1 VKIGKNL
8 RKIRAYRI
16 GLAIITALLVST
28 FFTRASQLSL
38 FYAQVFLLGSG
49 VSSFQLFPF
58 SMLPDTI
65 EYDEMKSGM
74 RREGIFSGVWASG
87 QKMAYSVGPGIMG
100 FALAL
105 SGFSAD
111 GPQRPGVE
119 TGIRVAF
126 CLLPA
131 AALLLSYIPFGA
143 YDLTEE
149 RFEEI
154 KRTIAGK

>member
-1 VKIGKNL
+1 
-8 RKIRAYRI
+8 
-16 GLAIITALLVST
+16 
-28 FFTRASQLSL
+28 
-38 FYAQVFLLGSG
+38 
-49 VSSFQLFPF
+49 
-58 SMLPDTI
+58 
-65 EYDEMKSGM
+65 M

-105 SGFSAD
+105 SGFNAG
-111 GPQRPGVE
+111 GPQGANVA

-149 RFEEI
+149 KFEEI
-154 KRTIAGK
+154 KRKITGK